1 MGGRRPK
8 RSAMDHR
15 RGHSREIIQRGLE
28 LGGDFFDTAIAYQRG
43 TSRQYLG
50 RALRDFA
57 KWGKMVGASK
67 LHHMEGAAKAV
78 DLTLTAEECAY
89 VEELYTPHPLVG
101 VMAQNTAAAAK
112 ADHVWSVGSQK
123 V

>member
-1 MGGRRPK
+1 MHGVWRRPK
-8 RSAMDHR
+8 RSALDHR

-57 KWGKMVGASK
+57 KWGEMVGTSK
-67 LHHMEGAAKAV
+67 LHHMEGAVKAV

-89 VEELYTPHPLVG
+89 LEEPYTPHSLVG
-101 VMAQNTAAAAK
+101 VMA
-112 ADHVWSVGSQK
+112 
-123 V
+123 

>member
-1 MGGRRPK
+1 
-8 RSAMDHR
+8 MDHR

-57 KWGKMVGASK
+57 KWGEMVGTSK

-78 DLTLTAEECAY
+78 DLTLTEECVY
-89 VEELYTPHPLVG
+89 LEELYTPHPLVG

>member
-1 MGGRRPK
+1 
-8 RSAMDHR
+8 
-15 RGHSREIIQRGLE
+15 
-28 LGGDFFDTAIAYQRG
+28 
-43 TSRQYLG
+43 
-50 RALRDFA
+50 
-57 KWGKMVGASK
+57 MVGTSK

-78 DLTLTAEECAY
+78 DLILTAEECAY